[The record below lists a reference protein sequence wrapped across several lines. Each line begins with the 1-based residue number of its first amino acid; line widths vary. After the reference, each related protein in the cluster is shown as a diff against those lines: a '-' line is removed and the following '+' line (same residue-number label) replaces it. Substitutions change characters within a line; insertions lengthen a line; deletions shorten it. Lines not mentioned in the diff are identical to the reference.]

1 MNPAPTRLPPAAW
14 RAALAGLAAAVLLAC
29 AAPAA
34 AQAVKALQATP
45 LRAERSASAEP
56 RGQLASGQAVELLQ
70 LSGGWAQVQTLGT
83 GSSGRGWVRA
93 GALDMAGA
101 EAAATSRIDTGRL
114 AANNS
119 AVPLGV
125 RALPPRSNRHALIV
139 GVGTYLADPAR
150 PVPALAGVPH
160 DMRSAL
166 AMARQL
172 QVPTDHITMLR
183 DSAATRDNVQQ
194 ALAELATRVQPGDR
208 VFVYWSG
215 HGSRYFDATEGGCVE
230 TLVPHDLKDISNR
243 QFAQWLQPVAS
254 QAEKLMVVYDACHS
268 GGLGAAARPATG
280 AAPSRSLAATWAPK
294 SAAAGDAACSQP
306 SNVRSRSFD
315 IAARGL
321 GLDGQDVVHLSSS
334 RPDEVSFDNAATGG
348 LATHAL
354 RQCML
359 GEARDLD
366 GSGAISMDELA
377 ACAQARI
384 DSAMAGQ
391 PQLLAHHLVLTGNRG
406 FVPAWF
412 AAPAS
417 QPPPSVTAPA
427 VWAAAP
433 TGAPANPPAAAAP
446 PAAAPVP
453 APVAPPPPPAA
464 ASVAAPATPAAVPL
478 RQVLAQLHDQRDSK
492 RRVVVVPTSDRLHIG
507 RDALDFAV
515 TSSHAGH
522 VYVALLGSDQ
532 QSLYLLFP
540 NALDSDNRI
549 AAGQTLMLPR
559 AHWRVTAGGPA
570 GENTLLVMVTDGPRD
585 LAALG
590 GRPAGPFAKPLTDGA
605 GRARLQWLLG
615 QRTAACQ
622 GPGCSDAFGS
632 ALLKIAEY

>member
-1 MNPAPTRLPPAAW
+1 MNKFRAGRPWAAW
-14 RAALAGLAAAVLLAC
+14 AGPLVLAVAASVFLALVPL
-29 AAPAA
+29 PAA
-34 AQAVKALQATP
+34 AQPVTALQATL

-56 RGQLASGQAVELLQ
+56 RGQLATGQALELLQ
-70 LSGGWAQVQTLGT
+70 LSGGWAQVQVMMPGGAL
-83 GSSGRGWVRA
+83 RGWVRA

-101 EAAATSRIDTGRL
+101 EAAASSRIDTGRL
-114 AANNS
+114 AAHNS

-125 RALPPRSNRHALIV
+125 RALPPRATRHALIV
-139 GVGTYLADPAR
+139 GVGEYLADPAR

-172 QVPTDHITMLR
+172 QVPTDNITLLR
-183 DSAATRDNVQQ
+183 DGAATRDNVQQ

-215 HGSRYFDATEGGCVE
+215 HGSRYFDASEGGCVE

-243 QFAQWLQPVAS
+243 QFAQWLQPVAGK
-254 QAEKLMVVYDACHS
+254 AEKLMVVYDACHS
-268 GGLGAAARPATG
+268 GGVGAASKPGG
-280 AAPSRSLAATWAPK
+280 AAPSRGLAATWAPK
-294 SAAAGDAACSQP
+294 SVTASEAACNQP
-306 SNVRSRSFD
+306 SNMRTRSFD
-315 IAARGL
+315 SAARGL

-354 RQCML
+354 RQCLL
-359 GEARDLD
+359 GEAKDLD

-391 PQLLAHHLVLTGNRG
+391 TQLLPHHLVLTGNRG

-417 QPPPSVTAPA
+417 QPAPSVTAPA
-427 VWAAAP
+427 GWAA
-433 TGAPANPPAAAAP
+433 PAAT
-446 PAAAPVP
+446 P
-453 APVAPPPPPAA
+453 APVAAVPAA
-464 ASVAAPATPAAVPL
+464 PNVPAPAAPAVAPVVPL
-478 RQVLAQLHDQRDSK
+478 RQVLAQIHDQRDSK
-492 RRVVVVPTSDRLHIG
+492 RRVAVVATRDRLQIG

-522 VYVALLGSDQ
+522 VYVAMAGSDQ
-532 QSLYLLFP
+532 RSLYLLFP
-540 NALDSDNRI
+540 NALDADNRI
-549 AAGQTLMLPR
+549 AAGQTLLLPR
-559 AHWRVTAGGPA
+559 EGWRVTAGGPA
-570 GENTLLVMVTDGPRD
+570 GDNTLLVMVTDGPRD
-585 LAALG
+585 LSALG
-590 GRPAGPFAKPLTDGA
+590 GRSAGPFAKPLTDAG

-615 QRTAACQ
+615 QR
-622 GPGCSDAFGS
+622 PGSGSDAFGS
-632 ALLKIAEY
+632 ALLKIEEF

>member
-1 MNPAPTRLPPAAW
+1 MNKFKAGRPLAAW
-14 RAALAGLAAAVLLAC
+14 AGPLVLAVAATVFLALAPL
-29 AAPAA
+29 PAA
-34 AQAVKALQATP
+34 AQPVTALQATL

-56 RGQLASGQAVELLQ
+56 RGQLATGQALELLQ
-70 LSGGWAQVQTLGT
+70 LSGGWAQVQVMVPGGAL
-83 GSSGRGWVRA
+83 RGWVRA

-101 EAAATSRIDTGRL
+101 EAAASSRIDTGRL
-114 AANNS
+114 AAHNT

-125 RALPPRSNRHALIV
+125 RALPPRATRHALIV
-139 GVGTYLADPAR
+139 GVGQYLADPAR

-172 QVPTDHITMLR
+172 QVPTDNITLLR
-183 DSAATRDNVQQ
+183 DGAATRDNVQQ

-215 HGSRYFDATEGGCVE
+215 HGSRYFDPAEGGCVE

-243 QFAQWLQPVAS
+243 QFAQWLQPVAGK
-254 QAEKLMVVYDACHS
+254 AEKLMVVYDACHS
-268 GGLGAAARPATG
+268 GGVGAASKPGGAT
-280 AAPSRSLAATWAPK
+280 PSRGLAATWAPK
-294 SAAAGDAACSQP
+294 SATASEAACNQP
-306 SNVRSRSFD
+306 SNMRTRSFD
-315 IAARGL
+315 SAARGL

-354 RQCML
+354 RQCLL
-359 GEARDLD
+359 GEAKDLD

-391 PQLLAHHLVLTGNRG
+391 TQLLPHHLVLTGNRG

-412 AAPAS
+412 AAPAG
-417 QPPPSVTAPA
+417 PPAPSVTAPA
-427 VWAAAP
+427 VV
-433 TGAPANPPAAAAP
+433 
-446 PAAAPVP
+446 AAPVP
-453 APVAPPPPPAA
+453 AASAVAPG
-464 ASVAAPATPAAVPL
+464 VPL

-492 RRVVVVPTSDRLHIG
+492 RKVVVVPTRDRLRIG

-515 TSSHAGH
+515 TASQAGH
-522 VYVALLGSDQ
+522 VYVVMAGSDQ
-532 QSLYLLFP
+532 QSLVLLFP
-540 NALDSDNRI
+540 NALDADNRI
-549 AAGQTLMLPR
+549 AAGQTLLLPR
-559 AHWRVTAGGPA
+559 EGWRVTAGGPA
-570 GENTLLVMVTDGPRD
+570 GDNTLLVMVTDGPRD
-585 LAALG
+585 LSALG
-590 GRPAGPFAKPLTDGA
+590 GQPAGPFAKALTDAG

-615 QRTAACQ
+615 QH
-622 GPGCSDAFGS
+622 PGSGSDAFGS
-632 ALLKIAEY
+632 ALLKIEEF